1 MLYPSTIHQK
11 FCFFFF
17 PQVSASFPFF
27 VLTTTS
33 ASIFTFGST
42 TMDGRMDG
50 CLIRTGLATPENTQ
64 QDGGGLGVL
73 SVSSIDCRDV
83 NRIAS
88 PPKKGTRL
96 NSFNRTDPKNIF
108 FFFFFFFFFWLGGL
122 SFNQK
127 MIENADYESKQIADL
142 LQQHVLIIKEIFFYG
157 LFVWL
162 SNFFMKIWWGNF
174 MRQWK

>member
-1 MLYPSTIHQK
+1 
-11 FCFFFF
+11 
-17 PQVSASFPFF
+17 
-27 VLTTTS
+27 
-33 ASIFTFGST
+33 
-42 TMDGRMDG
+42 MDG

-96 NSFNRTDPKNIF
+96 NSFNRTDPKYF
-108 FFFFFFFFFWLGGL
+108 FFFLVGGGL

-157 LFVWL
+157 LFV
-162 SNFFMKIWWGNF
+162 
-174 MRQWK
+174 

>member
-1 MLYPSTIHQK
+1 MSDWMNRQIRFRIYKKKKTMKFFDALPLYHSSEI
-11 FCFFFF
+11 FFFFF

-96 NSFNRTDPKNIF
+96 NSFNRTDPKYF
-108 FFFFFFFFFWLGGL
+108 FFLGGVGYLSTRRWLKMPTMNRNKLRTCYSNTFWL
-122 SFNQK
+122 
-127 MIENADYESKQIADL
+127 
-142 LQQHVLIIKEIFFYG
+142 
-157 LFVWL
+157 
-162 SNFFMKIWWGNF
+162 
-174 MRQWK
+174 